1 MAFDCK
7 MKYSYCIVCQTNT
20 NAFNFMIIFCICYGR
35 VAFDCKMKYSYCIVC
50 KTNTNAFNFMI
61 LGVDLFFVSVMD
73 VWHLIAK

>member
-1 MAFDCK
+1 

-20 NAFNFMIIFCICYGR
+20 NAFN
-35 VAFDCKMKYSYCIVC
+35 S
-50 KTNTNAFNFMI
+50 MI